1 MSDILSNMG
10 DLLSSGG
17 QGLARIAMALGTGGR
32 SEFELA
38 QRGQNLNALAQVG
51 DIMAGNTT
59 PAYATNPGPDQL
71 PPEQIQANK
80 LAQIMNLKNPAANAI
95 ATQFLTPAAQV
106 AQQKLPS
113 EIGVNQAQAANL
125 NAEASTAPSRI
136 NANNAGAYAS
146 RLNANTGS
154 LKAPSEIGLA
164 QAQTAL
170 TNAQMGLTNMESGNT
185 NPRTNG
191 GAAPAES
198 ITDPTATPYAKAYT
212 GAIETKPPEVAKYF
226 GINPLQMTPQ
236 QVQAQRF
243 IDGLD
248 DISKI
253 SLKTNPEQYGAA
265 ILAKQIK
272 PDIDPTMYQNR
283 QKTAAALA
291 PDGNLGKSTIALN
304 AAAGHIN
311 ELMDNYSDLNNV
323 SDASSP
329 NAARQNTIGNYF
341 NNIKHAAPLNNFNT
355 TRTKLSS
362 ELQNVYVPGGGS
374 VSERGENVEDY
385 PSNASPETQLGVAK
399 TSANLVISKM
409 LAIENARKA
418 GYGRVVPAPTQ
429 YSPETLATLQK
440 YASPAMAKK
449 LSTFQAQQ
457 ENIPTGGNIGANI
470 NQPSQGQ
477 QPAQPALPAGV
488 PAGSV
493 LIGTSGGK
501 PVYKTQTGVHL
512 RVN

>member
-1 MSDILSNMG
+1 MSNILAS
-10 DLLSSGG
+10 
-17 QGLARIAMALGTGGR
+17 LASKL
-32 SEFELA
+32 
-38 QRGQNLNALAQVG
+38 QNLGNVVDPNSQALAQVG
-51 DIMAGNTT
+51 AILNNQDI
-59 PAYATNPGPDQL
+59 PAYATNPGPDQQTPGQL
-71 PPEQIQANK
+71 ASSK
-80 LAQIMNLKNPAANAI
+80 LAQIYALKNPAANAI
-95 ATQFLTPAAQV
+95 AAQLLPTAQNQATLGNLAI

-113 EIGVNQAQAANL
+113 EIGVNQAQAGNL

-136 NANNAGAYAS
+136 NANNAGAYAA

-164 QAQTAL
+164 KAQTAL
-170 TNAQMGLTNMESGNT
+170 TNAQMGLTNMESGNSP
-185 NPRTNG
+185 NPANTPG
-191 GAAPAES
+191 GAPIPTTA
-198 ITDPTATPYAKAYT
+198 ITDPSKTPYAQAYT
-212 GAIETKPPEVAKYF
+212 GALETKPPEVATALK
-226 GINPLQMTPQ
+226 INPLQMNAQ

-248 DISKI
+248 DIGKVSVR
-253 SLKTNPEQYGAA
+253 STPEQYGAA

-272 PDIDPTMYQNR
+272 PDLDPTVYQNR

-291 PDGNLGKSTIALN
+291 PDGKLGQSTIALN

-311 ELMDNYSDLNNV
+311 ELMDNYADLNNV

-374 VSERGENVEDY
+374 VSERGENVNDY

-409 LAIENARKA
+409 DAIENARQA
-418 GYGRVVPAPTQ
+418 GYGRVVPPPTQ
-429 YSPETLATLQK
+429 YSPETLATLRK
-440 YASPAMAKK
+440 FASPAMAKK
-449 LSTFQAQQ
+449 LDKYDGGAPAQSGGQ

-477 QPAQPALPAGV
+477 PAQNAQPALPAGV

-501 PVYKTQTGVHL
+501 PVYKTQTGIHL